1 MPLTARIF
9 IGLVLIAG
17 TAAFGSTLA
26 AWPAVIPPKFLV
38 MLAFAL
44 VASGMKVSLPLLNS
58 TMSVNFPFIMLGLM
72 GLDPA
77 HTMVLGCASI
87 LVQCFVKVKKA
98 FSPVQ
103 VLFNTANVAA
113 AIWCANAVFHAG
125 WLAHYHGG
133 IRLFAAATT
142 YFVLNNLCV
151 ATVLSIISW
160 SSGSST
166 LPVWKDL
173 LLWSFPY
180 HLIGASVALGIHNL
194 MNVAGWVV
202 ILLIAPVV
210 YGIYAAYRAYF
221 GRLDDRA
228 RYAIEVADLHLRT
241 IEALALAIEAKDH
254 NTHEHLNRVRVYAC
268 ETAQRMGLSH
278 EEQEAVRA
286 ASLLHDIGKLAVP
299 EHIVSKPGRLTPEEF
314 EKMKIHPVVGAEI
327 LSRVKFPYPVV
338 PIVRSHHEKWDGTG
352 YPDGLKGE
360 EIPIGARIISAVD
373 CLDALASDRPY
384 RPAVPLEKAMAMV
397 RAESGK
403 AFDPQVVEMLSLHY
417 RELET
422 KARKANQTRE
432 SLSTEITVERG
443 ESPAAGFE
451 TEARASV
458 EDRQEN
464 FLNAI
469 ASARQEA
476 QALYEL
482 SQELGSSLRLQDT
495 LRVFQ
500 SRLQG
505 LISFDS
511 LVLFLQNDRVLE
523 PLFVSG
529 ADQKWLTSLRVPEG
543 EGLAGWVLQND
554 KPIVNGNPAVEPR
567 RAGEPEQSTSL
578 RSAIAVPLQGLKG
591 MRGVL
596 ALYSREKDSFRRDH
610 VRVLQAVSSKV
621 ALTVENSIYL
631 QQVEDTATT
640 DFLTGLPNARS
651 LFLHLDQEIARA
663 RRENQPVTIL
673 VCDLNAFKPINDA
686 FGHLEGNYVL
696 KEIAACLR
704 ESCREYDYVA
714 RMGGDEFVVVLPG
727 LNTADVE
734 QRMADISSAIEA
746 TANRRPSAAGL
757 SISIGQATYP
767 QDGNVAEEI
776 LEKADRSMYMAK
788 QLHHS
793 PRLRSDIP
801 MALAVTAKIQ

>member
-1 MPLTARIF
+1 MPLAARLF
-9 IGLVLIAG
+9 VAFVLIAG
-17 TAAFGSTLA
+17 AVTFVSTVT
-26 AWPAVIPPKFLV
+26 AWPAVIPAKFLV
-38 MLAFAL
+38 ILALAL

-58 TMSVNFPFIMLGLM
+58 TMSVNFPFIVLGLM

-98 FSPVQ
+98 FSVIQ

-142 YFVLNNLCV
+142 YFVLNSLCV

-160 SSGSST
+160 SEGRST
-166 LPVWKDL
+166 IPVWKDL

-202 ILLIAPVV
+202 ILLIAPVI
-210 YGIYAAYRAYF
+210 YGIYAAYRSYF
-221 GRLDDRA
+221 GRLDDQA
-228 RYAIEVADLHLRT
+228 KYALEVADLHLRT
-241 IEALALAIEAKDH
+241 IEALALAIEAKDQ

-268 ETAQRMGLSH
+268 ETAKRMNLAPA
-278 EEQEAVRA
+278 EQEAVRA

-327 LSRVKFPYPVV
+327 LSRVNFPYPVV
-338 PIVRSHHEKWDGTG
+338 PIVRSHHEKWDGSG
-352 YPDGLKGE
+352 YPDGLKGTA
-360 EIPIGARIISAVD
+360 IPIGARIISAVD

-384 RPAVPLEKAMAMV
+384 RPAVPLDQAMAMV

-403 AFDPQVVEMLSLHY
+403 AFDPDVVDVLEKFY
-417 RELET
+417 RELEV
-422 KARKANQTRE
+422 KARQANTAKD
-432 SLSTEITVERG
+432 SLSTGIVVERG
-443 ESPAAGFE
+443 ESPAAGFAA
-451 TEARASV
+451 EARRPS
-458 EDRQEN
+458 EEGQEN

-482 SQELGSSLRLQDT
+482 SQELGSSLRLPDT

-500 SRLQG
+500 ARLQG
-505 LISFDS
+505 LIPFDS
-511 LVLFLQNDRVLE
+511 LALFLQNGRFLE
-523 PLFVSG
+523 PIFVSG
-529 ADQKWLTSLRVPEG
+529 VDQQWLSSLRVPEG
-543 EGLAGWVLQND
+543 EGMVGWVLQNG
-554 KPIVNGNPAVEPR
+554 KPIVNGNPAVEPGR
-567 RAGEPEQSTSL
+567 PGESDLLTSL
-578 RSAIAVPLQGLKG
+578 RSGIAVPLEGLKG
-591 MRGVL
+591 TRAVL
-596 ALYSREKDSFRRDH
+596 ALYSRARDSFCRDH
-610 VRVLQAVSSKV
+610 LRVLQAVSSKV
-621 ALTVENSIYL
+621 ALTVENSLYL
-631 QQVEDTATT
+631 QQVEDSATT

-651 LFLHLDQEIARA
+651 LFLHLDREIARA
-663 RRENQPVTIL
+663 RREVRPVTIL
-673 VCDLNAFKPINDA
+673 VCDLNAFKPINDS
-686 FGHLEGNYVL
+686 FGHLEGNKVL
-696 KEIAACLR
+696 RDIAGCLKD
-704 ESCREYDYVA
+704 SCREYDYVA

-727 LNTADVE
+727 LGAADVN
-734 QRMADISSAIEA
+734 QRVALLGSAVEETGNKRA
-746 TANRRPSAAGL
+746 SAAGL
-757 SISIGQATYP
+757 SMSIGQATYP
-767 QDGNVAEEI
+767 ADGETAEEI
-776 LEKADRSMYMAK
+776 LGKADRSMYLAK

-793 PRLRSDIP
+793 PRFSDDIP
-801 MALAVTAKIQ
+801 MSAARTVNIQ